1 MANIRVLAIFLL
13 IALSTAERMAPKVGF
28 AKWKALRELKRNT
41 VLNAPPLCN
50 KAIDIGITMERR
62 TEDEWGLEKKFAEAL
77 INKFPVNQD
86 MTHIG
91 VIGFDQRTQLLFDF
105 NKLLL
110 SATYKEDML
119 KLIESWGPGNSNDT
133 TRDKVIDRALELAG
147 EKLFTEAGG
156 ARGYDQVLV
165 LLTDGKQVSQS
176 VPSPDTPAAP
186 VARRL
191 ELQGVQI
198 IVVGI
203 GFPDPIELLE
213 IAGAGVDNME
223 KYNNIFYLRDESI
236 LQSEVEKVA
245 KRICEMTASDIHSV

>member
-1 MANIRVLAIFLL
+1 M
-13 IALSTAERMAPKVGF
+13 
-28 AKWKALRELKRNT
+28 
-41 VLNAPPLCN
+41 
-50 KAIDIGITMERR
+50 
-62 TEDEWGLEKKFAEAL
+62 
-77 INKFPVNQD
+77 
-86 MTHIG
+86 
-91 VIGFDQRTQLLFDF
+91 
-105 NKLLL
+105 
-110 SATYKEDML
+110 
-119 KLIESWGPGNSNDT
+119 
-133 TRDKVIDRALELAG
+133 
-147 EKLFTEAGG
+147 
-156 ARGYDQVLV
+156 

-236 LQSEVEKVA
+236 QSEVEKVA